1 MADEQTIYNTRELLD
16 QVNVNTLYAMQDV
29 TDLAAIKELLKNDHI
44 FDGYKLQIEEDK
56 IYLQNERE
64 MKTLEINKEL
74 RLKELHVKELEI
86 ELKREQLIL
95 ESRIKADELEF
106 RKKQHEDEMQMRNHE
121 NHRQIDANDL
131 KEKEINLKE
140 EELKQ
145 NKKRTII
152 EMAVKGG
159 TVVLGAGLTWFAIC
173 VGNEGI
179 LNKTAV
185 SICDTLLF
193 RRT

>member
-1 MADEQTIYNTRELLD
+1 MADEQVLNTRELLD
-16 QVNVNTLYAMQDV
+16 QVNVNTLYAAQEV
-29 TDLAAIKELLKNDHI
+29 TDLTAIKELLKNEHI
-44 FDGYKLQIEEDK
+44 FDGYKLQVEEDRN
-56 IYLQNERE
+56 YLQHERE
-64 MKTLEINKEL
+64 LKSLEINKEL
-74 RLKELHVKELEI
+74 KLKELEI
-86 ELKREQLIL
+86 RKLEIDLKREQLIL
-95 ESRIKADELEF
+95 ESRIRSDELEF
-106 RKKQHEDEMQMRNHE
+106 KKKQHDDEMTMRNCE

-140 EELKQ
+140 EEIKQ
-145 NKKRTII
+145 NKKRMII
-152 EMAVKGG
+152 EGVIKGG
-159 TVVLGAGLTWFAIC
+159 TVVLGAGLTWFAVC